1 MLSSGVGAF
10 VHFWGSYNPILMKRC
25 MPMVVW
31 PRAREVSKSVLGCG
45 ATGRIYGVGGLGFRA
60 HWLDKCKLGMKE
72 GASLVLL
79 LQVPIAGCD
88 DFGIFWGVY
97 RTTFWKTPAHTH
109 ISLVMT
115 AAEVGLPFAFW
126 GSIVYTLELG
136 ILRILQ
142 GGGEVAVREGLAFVG
157 LASSFCVFFF
167 FFFFF
172 FWAVCR
178 PFRGQVCLGLRS
190 LQEAPAK
197 SRKNDQQCRP
207 KCEMKIEGRL
217 WGLLGSVFGFLHR
230 CSL

>member
-1 MLSSGVGAF
+1 
-10 VHFWGSYNPILMKRC
+10 
-25 MPMVVW
+25 
-31 PRAREVSKSVLGCG
+31 
-45 ATGRIYGVGGLGFRA
+45 
-60 HWLDKCKLGMKE
+60 MKE
-72 GASLVLL
+72 DASLVLL

-97 RTTFWKTPAHTH
+97 RTKFWKTPAHTH
-109 ISLVMT
+109 VSLVMT

-136 ILRILQ
+136 ILRVLQ

-167 FFFFF
+167 LGG

-197 SRKNDQQCRP
+197 SRKNDQTQMRD
-207 KCEMKIEGRL
+207 ENRRA
-217 WGLLGSVFGFLHR
+217 SVGA
-230 CSL
+230 SW